1 MKNILFLVLVAAV
14 ATATAGCDRQ
24 PTTKELVQRAEA
36 ANTCSKVRTYKEI
49 VEAQKTGEKCK

>member
-1 MKNILFLVLVAAV
+1 MKNILLLILSAAIITV
-14 ATATAGCDRQ
+14 TAGCDRQ